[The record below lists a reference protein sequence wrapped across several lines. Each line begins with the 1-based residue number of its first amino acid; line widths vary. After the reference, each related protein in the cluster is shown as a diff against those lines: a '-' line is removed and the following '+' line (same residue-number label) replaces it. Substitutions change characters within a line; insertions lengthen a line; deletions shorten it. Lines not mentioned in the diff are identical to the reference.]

1 MSDPSQSA
9 QFCAVRRTDP
19 IAADTLIAAVAERVI
34 AAGLKLAGVL
44 QRDLRRPGR
53 RRCDMDL
60 VDLAS
65 GQIIRISEDRGNL
78 ARGCRMDV
86 GALVEAAEMVERSVR
101 TAPPNLVIL
110 NKFGKAEEEG
120 GGMRGAIGAALAA
133 DIPVLVSVGE
143 LALPALGLF
152 AGDLCVVVEADA
164 AVVSKWLQAQFGG
177 GIAPIPAGSANRSSQ
192 LNSVFQ
198 HLRP

>member
-1 MSDPSQSA
+1 
-9 QFCAVRRTDP
+9 
-19 IAADTLIAAVAERVI
+19 
-34 AAGLKLAGVL
+34 
-44 QRDLRRPGR
+44 
-53 RRCDMDL
+53 
-60 VDLAS
+60 
-65 GQIIRISEDRGNL
+65 
-78 ARGCRMDV
+78 
-86 GALVEAAEMVERSVR
+86 MVERSIR

-164 AVVSKWLQAQFGG
+164 AVVSKWLQARIGG
-177 GIAPIPAGSANRSSQ
+177 GIAPIPAGSARVVAARLRIPASPALSRFGSENDELFIRRFLKEVVASQ
-192 LNSVFQ
+192 T
-198 HLRP
+198 RGPR